1 MRILI
6 RSSLYVQ
13 QQILFKIKKQMKTFT
28 YVLIAI
34 ATLLCI
40 YNATKLNFENL
51 LEGDSLVAL
60 ISIVASLCAVL
71 ILLIFMTSKKIQD
84 KVNNKD

>member
-1 MRILI
+1 MKIFIYILI
-6 RSSLYVQ
+6 AV
-13 QQILFKIKKQMKTFT
+13 
-28 YVLIAI
+28 

-40 YNATKLNFENL
+40 FNATKLDFSNL

-60 ISIVASLCAVL
+60 ISIVASLCAIL

-84 KVNNKD
+84 KVNNQE

>member
-1 MRILI
+1 
-6 RSSLYVQ
+6 
-13 QQILFKIKKQMKTFT
+13 MKTFT
-28 YVLIAI
+28 YILIAI

-40 YNATKLNFENL
+40 YNATKLDFSNL
-51 LEGDSLVAL
+51 LQGDSLVAL

-84 KVNNKD
+84 KVNNRD

>member
-1 MRILI
+1 M
-6 RSSLYVQ
+6 
-13 QQILFKIKKQMKTFT
+13 KIYT
-28 YVLIAI
+28 YILIAI

-40 YNATKLNFENL
+40 YNATKLDFENL
-51 LEGDSLVAL
+51 LQGDSLVAL

-84 KVNNKD
+84 KVNNKK

>member
-1 MRILI
+1 M
-6 RSSLYVQ
+6 
-13 QQILFKIKKQMKTFT
+13 KIYT
-28 YVLIAI
+28 YVLIVI

-40 YNATKLNFENL
+40 YNVTKLDFENL
-51 LEGDSLVAL
+51 LQGDSLVAL

-84 KVNNKD
+84 KVNNKK

>member
-1 MRILI
+1 M
-6 RSSLYVQ
+6 
-13 QQILFKIKKQMKTFT
+13 KIYT
-28 YVLIAI
+28 YVLIVI

-40 YNATKLNFENL
+40 YNATKLDFENL
-51 LEGDSLVAL
+51 LQGDSLVAL

-84 KVNNKD
+84 KVNNKK

>member
-1 MRILI
+1 M
-6 RSSLYVQ
+6 
-13 QQILFKIKKQMKTFT
+13 KIYT
-28 YVLIAI
+28 YVLIII

-40 YNATKLNFENL
+40 YNATKLDFENL
-51 LEGDSLVAL
+51 LQGDSLVAL

-84 KVNNKD
+84 KLNNKE